1 MHRPHPRRLAAAAAI
16 GLAVAV
22 ASAPAAAQSPPRP
35 TAGPSPSRAPAAPPS
50 VQAAPT
56 PAPARVAATPPVVA
70 PTYTL
75 QALVDAALRDNPG
88 LAATRARIDVAQ
100 GGLLTARAIPN
111 PEIELQGGRQG
122 SRADG
127 TQSGGTGQL
136 GVLLPIDRPSLRE
149 ARREV
154 ASTGIDAARADAR
167 VAERELVADIRLR
180 YYDVLRLQ
188 AAARL
193 AEEDLSIAEQIRTR
207 VQVRVGTGEAPRFE
221 LIRADTERL
230 NAQRALQAAVS
241 RIDVARSELRRLVGA
256 QLPAEF
262 ALAGNIGDAPGA
274 PPPLETVRAEML
286 ERHPELLAAR
296 AAVRNAESRIAL
308 ELQRRKPAFGVR
320 ATMERTPE
328 VLDSRLG
335 LVVQVPVFDRREGPI
350 AEATAEAERNRLLLA
365 DRELRLN
372 QALDSAWQRYQI
384 ALGQVSAYES
394 GLLTEAEAALRV
406 AEAAYRFGERGIL
419 DFLDAQRTLRTLRSE
434 LNATRYDLRAALVEL
449 ERLRAESE

>member
-1 MHRPHPRRLAAAAAI
+1 MTSPHPRRLAAGTAL
-16 GLAVAV
+16 GLAL
-22 ASAPAAAQSPPRP
+22 ASALVHHAPAIAQSPPRP
-35 TAGPSPSRAPAAPPS
+35 STA
-50 VQAAPT
+50 QAPT
-56 PAPARVAATPPVVA
+56 PPAGALADPAVVA
-70 PTYTL
+70 PTITL
-75 QALVDAALRDNPG
+75 AALIDLARRGNPG
-88 LAATRARIDVAQ
+88 LAAVRARVDVAQ
-100 GGLLTARAIPN
+100 GGLISARAIPN

-122 SRADG
+122 ARSDG

-136 GVLLPIDRPSLRE
+136 GMLLPIDRPSLRE
-149 ARREV
+149 ARRDV
-154 ASTGIDAARADAR
+154 AVTGIDAARADAR
-167 VAERELVADIRLR
+167 VAERDLVAAVKLR
-180 YYDVLRLQ
+180 YFEVLRLQ

-230 NAQRALQAAVS
+230 NAQRALQAAVA
-241 RIDVARSELRRLVGA
+241 RIDVARSELRRQVGP
-256 QLPAEF
+256 QLPVDF
-262 ALAGNIGDAPGA
+262 ALAGNIGDEPGA

-286 ERHPELLAAR
+286 ERHPELQAAR
-296 AAVRNAESRIAL
+296 AALRNADSRIAL
-308 ELQRRKPAFGVR
+308 ELERRKPAFGVR
-320 ATMERTPE
+320 AAMERTPE
-328 VLDSRLG
+328 VLDARLG

-350 AEATAEAERNRLLLA
+350 AEARAEAERVRLLLA
-365 DRELRLN
+365 DTELRLT
-372 QALDSAWQRYQI
+372 QTLDAAWQRYRI

-394 GLLTEAEAALRV
+394 GILREAEAALRV

>member
-1 MHRPHPRRLAAAAAI
+1 MHSSRSRGLAAGPAF
-16 GLAVAV
+16 GLAVASALVPLACAV
-22 ASAPAAAQSPPRP
+22 AQPASQPSTVPAARPPV
-35 TAGPSPSRAPAAPPS
+35 AVSADPAVVPPS
-50 VQAAPT
+50 LT
-56 PAPARVAATPPVVA
+56 LPALIELARSG
-70 PTYTL
+70 
-75 QALVDAALRDNPG
+75 NPG
-88 LAATRARIDVAQ
+88 LAAVRARVDVAR

-136 GVLLPIDRPSLRE
+136 GMLLPIDRPALRE

-154 ASTGIDAARADAR
+154 AVTGIDAARADAS
-167 VAERELVADIRLR
+167 VAERDLVAEVKLR
-180 YYDVLRLQ
+180 YYEVLRLQ

-230 NAQRALQAAVS
+230 NAQRALAAAVA
-241 RIDVARSELRRLVGA
+241 RIDVARSELRRRVGP
-256 QLPAEF
+256 QLPADF
-262 ALAGNIGDAPGA
+262 ALAGNIGDDPGT
-274 PPPLETVRAEML
+274 PPPLESLRAEML
-286 ERHPELLAAR
+286 ARHPELAAAR

-308 ELQRRKPAFGVR
+308 ELQRRQPAFGVR

-328 VLDSRLG
+328 LLDARLG

-350 AEATAEAERNRLLLA
+350 AEASAEAERSRLLLA
-365 DRELRLN
+365 DSELRLT
-372 QALDSAWQRYQI
+372 QALDAAWQRYRI
-384 ALGQVSAYES
+384 ALSQVSAYES
-394 GLLTEAEAALRV
+394 GILREAEAALRV